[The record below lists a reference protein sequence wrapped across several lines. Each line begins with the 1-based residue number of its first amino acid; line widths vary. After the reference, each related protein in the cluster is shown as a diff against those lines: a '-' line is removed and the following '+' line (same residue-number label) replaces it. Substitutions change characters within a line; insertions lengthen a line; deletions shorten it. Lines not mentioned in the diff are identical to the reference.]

1 MFQQYHKIKFRE
13 DNEMEYV
20 SAWKKGDISLFLVVT
35 VKDNITV
42 YYSYNGEERGES
54 RFTLSKDIFL
64 TGVDDFMNQLDE
76 NVFFEKSIY
85 GVIQNFIY
93 FIEDSV
99 LV

>member
-20 SAWKKGDISLFLVVT
+20 SAWKKWNISLFLVVT
-35 VKDNITV
+35 IKDNITV
-42 YYSYNGEERGES
+42 YYSYTGEERGES

-64 TGVDDFMNQLDE
+64 TGVDDFMNQLEE

-85 GVIQNFIY
+85 GVIENFIY
-93 FIEDSV
+93 FIEDRV

>member
-20 SAWKKGDISLFLVVT
+20 SAWKKLNISLFLVVT
-35 VKDNITV
+35 IKDNITV
-42 YYSYNGEERGES
+42 YYSYTGEERGES

-64 TGVDDFMNQLDE
+64 TGVDDFMNQLEE

-85 GVIQNFIY
+85 GVIENFIY
-93 FIEDSV
+93 FIEDRV